1 MWLIKDGRKRIVK
14 KKGGGEGKRGGGV
27 TGSGL
32 QEDVRILNGWGEG
45 GGMVTYKYKSSD
57 TRTREKKDTR

>member
-1 MWLIKDGRKRIVK
+1 MIDKRWEKKNSKK

-32 QEDVRILNGWGEG
+32 QEDVRILNGWGRGEG
-45 GGMVTYKYKSSD
+45 W
-57 TRTREKKDTR
+57 